1 MTKVVE
7 IYVHD
12 GKEDG
17 DDVVTCKFLEGS
29 MDHITPIILSSMC
42 VALIE
47 KAILSVPE
55 DSQVELEETILA
67 LLFYMLKERYDL
79 FDIDNE

>member
-1 MTKVVE
+1 LIV
-7 IYVHD
+7 
-12 GKEDG
+12 
-17 DDVVTCKFLEGS
+17 F
-29 MDHITPIILSSMC
+29 PNIILSSIC

-55 DSQVELEETILA
+55 ESQVELEETILA

-79 FDIDNE
+79 FDIENK